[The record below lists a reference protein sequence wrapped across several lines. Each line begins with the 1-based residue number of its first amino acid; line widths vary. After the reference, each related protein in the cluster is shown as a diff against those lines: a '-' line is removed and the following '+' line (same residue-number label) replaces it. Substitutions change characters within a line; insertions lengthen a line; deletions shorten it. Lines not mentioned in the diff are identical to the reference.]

1 MYAQPTP
8 LAVDLNSASVR
19 NVFLCLL
26 ASERVTVEPNSA
38 TISRPPSQEFRMPT
52 LALALVL
59 LAALT
64 HATWN
69 LAAKRAA
76 GSRHFVWM
84 YSALSVAIYFPII
97 VWIVISTKP
106 QFTAVH
112 WLALTATAVL
122 HIGYSLMLQA
132 GYRASDLSLVYP
144 LARGSGPLLSFFLAV
159 VLLDEHMTWISVAGV
174 LLIVGGIVLVS
185 GMFDERH
192 KAPRAGVFFGLG
204 TGVFI
209 AAYTINDGWAV
220 KVLMISPFIVD
231 FAGNFVRM
239 LVLSPQAWMDRARVR
254 DEMREYARP
263 VATVSVLGP
272 LGYILVL
279 FAMQMAPISHVAPAR
294 ELATL
299 IGTYFGA
306 RMLKEKAAP
315 MRLVGA
321 ACIVAGVVSLAFADV
336 G

>member
-1 MYAQPTP
+1 
-8 LAVDLNSASVR
+8 
-19 NVFLCLL
+19 
-26 ASERVTVEPNSA
+26 
-38 TISRPPSQEFRMPT
+38 MPFV
-52 LALALVL
+52 ALIAVL
-59 LAALT
+59 LAAAT

-76 GSRHFVWM
+76 GSTHFVWM
-84 YSALSVAIYFPII
+84 YSLVSVLLYTPVVAWVVVTSRPNFE
-97 VWIVISTKP
+97 
-106 QFTAVH
+106 AVH
-112 WLALTATAVL
+112 WLSLLATSFL

-144 LARGSGPLLSFFLAV
+144 LARGSGPLISFLLAV
-159 VLLDEHMTWISVAGV
+159 VLLDEAITGMSVVGV
-174 LLIVGGIVLVS
+174 LLVVCGIVLVS
-185 GMFDERH
+185 GLLNVEH
-192 KAPRAGVFFGLG
+192 KAPRAGVLYGLG

-220 KVLMISPFIVD
+220 KVLLISPFIVD
-231 FAGNFVRM
+231 YSGNLMRM
-239 LVLSPQAWMDRARVR
+239 LVLSPRAWFDRVR
-254 DEMREYARP
+254 VRQELREYRRP
-263 VATVSVLGP
+263 VLIVSVLGP

-279 FAMQMAPISHVAPAR
+279 FAMQIAPISHVAPAR

-315 MRLVGA
+315 SRLAGA
-321 ACIVAGVVSLAFADV
+321 VCIVAGVISLAFA